1 MNNKYIG
8 VFDSGIGG
16 LTVVKA
22 ILDILPNENIVYFGD
37 TLHMPYGEKSPEDL
51 RKLVLNNCKFLN
63 SFDLKAIVIA
73 CGTAGACCMQDV
85 IDHNDL
91 PVFGVIDP
99 ASKLAAKTSKNKKIG
114 VIATKAA
121 INSNAYEKAIHKFD
135 SSVNVISKA
144 TPLLASLVEEG
155 RFTNDNIE
163 TKTVLKEYLQI
174 MIDEH
179 VDTLILGCTHYPL
192 LSSMIKEILPD
203 VNIISSSKC
212 AADALKSAL
221 EANNLMSDTFIDQK
235 YFVSSN
241 PERFTELANIFMDK
255 FNSNVSLKKLD

>member
-8 VFDSGIGG
+8 IFDSGIGG

-22 ILDILPNENIVYFGD
+22 ILDVMPNENIVYFGD

-51 RKLVLNNCKFLN
+51 KKLVLNNCKFLN

-73 CGTAGACCMQDV
+73 CGTAGACCIQDV
-85 IDHNDL
+85 INHYDL

-99 ASKLAAKTSKNKKIG
+99 ASKLAVETTKNKKIG

-121 INSNAYEKAIHKFD
+121 INSGAYERAIKKFD
-135 SSVNVISKA
+135 NSVTVVSKA

-155 RFTNDNIE
+155 RFTSDNIE
-163 TKTVLKEYLQI
+163 TKTILKEYLQI
-174 MIDEH
+174 MIDEQ

-192 LSSMIKEILPD
+192 LSSMIKEILPG

-212 AADALKSAL
+212 AANDLKMAL
-221 EANNLMSDTFIDQK
+221 EANELMSDTFVDQK

-241 PERFTELANIFMDK
+241 PERFIALANIFMDK
-255 FNSNVSLKKLD
+255 FNSNVTLKELI